1 MVSKYDNLKE
11 DIIVD
16 YYENNLTIEEIYK
29 KYNIKSRAYVY
40 TFLKERRDYSERSKL
55 AHQQHPDSFK
65 HSEETKEKI
74 RRKRLQYMK
83 DHPEDTAWRKKN
95 SPSYPEQVFIKFL
108 KEKEYDKHYYIE
120 RECPVFPYYIDFAF
134 VNEKVAVEI
143 DGSQHLDEERSKKD
157 KEKDELLKSQG
168 WCIIRISEDV
178 VKTDWDIIDAKLKS
192 VLKDKVIMYEQIG
205 ILKHT
210 KLPSKVERDE
220 YGRSKKI
227 TTNSIKNRKVE
238 RPDKEELYKLLIEEK
253 NFTRIA
259 NRFNVSSNAIKK
271 WCKWYKLPTSIKY
284 YKTMDNSRTQRIP
297 V

>member
-1 MVSKYDNLKE
+1 MASKYDNLKE
-11 DIIVD
+11 DIIID

-74 RRKRLQYMK
+74 RQKRLQYMK

-157 KEKDELLKSQG
+157 KENKEHKSDYKKILKEESPIYSNNKQFLAKIIKDGDSKTLVKRHIAIEILLNLLK
-168 WCIIRISEDV
+168 
-178 VKTDWDIIDAKLKS
+178 
-192 VLKDKVIMYEQIG
+192 
-205 ILKHT
+205 
-210 KLPSKVERDE
+210 
-220 YGRSKKI
+220 I
-227 TTNSIKNRKVE
+227 TNNI
-238 RPDKEELYKLLIEEK
+238 
-253 NFTRIA
+253 
-259 NRFNVSSNAIKK
+259 
-271 WCKWYKLPTSIKY
+271 
-284 YKTMDNSRTQRIP
+284 
-297 V
+297 